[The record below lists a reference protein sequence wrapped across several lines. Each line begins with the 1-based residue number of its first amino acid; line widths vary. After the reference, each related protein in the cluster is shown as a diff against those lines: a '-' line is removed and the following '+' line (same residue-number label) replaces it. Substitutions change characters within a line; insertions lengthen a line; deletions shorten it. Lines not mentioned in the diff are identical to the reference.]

1 MDSAKILEKLSNDM
15 STVTA
20 GMTDMRAE
28 LGVVSTK
35 VDHSIE
41 IHETICKY
49 HESQFKTHDEQIEQL
64 QKDQKDINQS
74 MSASAGALKL
84 SSWLV
89 ATVIT
94 LVGIYIA
101 FVPK

>member
-1 MDSAKILEKLSNDM
+1 MDSAKILENLSNDM
-15 STVTA
+15 AKISD
-20 GMTDMRAE
+20 GMSDMRAE
-28 LGVVSTK
+28 LGVVSAK

-64 QKDQKDINQS
+64 QKDQKAINES

-84 SSWLV
+84 SAWLV

-94 LVGIYIA
+94 LVGLYI
-101 FVPK
+101 VLNN

>member
-1 MDSAKILEKLSNDM
+1 MDAAKILENLSTDM
-15 STVTA
+15 SKVSA
-20 GMTDMRAE
+20 SVADMKVE
-28 LGVVSTK
+28 LGVLSIK
-35 VDHSIE
+35 VDQSVK

-49 HESQFKTHDEQIEQL
+49 HESKFKCHDEQIEQL
-64 QKDQKDINQS
+64 QKDQKAMNES

-89 ATVIT
+89 ATIIT
-94 LVGIYIA
+94 LVGLYIA

>member
-1 MDSAKILEKLSNDM
+1 MDSIMILGKMSADITTM
-15 STVTA
+15 STVVS
-20 GMTDMRAE
+20 DMKVE

-35 VDHSIE
+35 VDQSVK

-49 HESQFKTHDEQIEQL
+49 HESQFKEHNEQIEQL
-64 QKDQKDINQS
+64 QKDQRS
-74 MSASAGALKL
+74 MNESIAASAGALKL
-84 SSWLV
+84 SAWLV

-94 LVGIYIA
+94 LIGLYIA

>member
-1 MDSAKILEKLSNDM
+1 MDAAKILENLSTDMAKLSASVADM
-15 STVTA
+15 K
-20 GMTDMRAE
+20 AE
-28 LGVVSTK
+28 LGVVSIK
-35 VDHSIE
+35 VDQSVK

-49 HESQFKTHDEQIEQL
+49 HETQFKNHEEQIEQL
-64 QKDQKDINQS
+64 QKDQKSINAS
-74 MSASAGALKL
+74 IAASAGALRL

-94 LVGIYIA
+94 LVGLYIA